1 MEPGRTLLPLQRDPR
16 VTAKG
21 PSGLRQIHGEAVP
34 PAADRRAP
42 WPGAESGL
50 PVVRRCV
57 HRAGPRRETTSRWA
71 DVVIDSELSFNEWYN
86 DVLGVNMSMWLPIVV
101 KLQAEH
107 VDVLRLRWKP
117 ATSSRRRV
125 RAPHRQGRPR
135 DGPGMPS
142 RRAAP
147 NRPRP

>member
-1 MEPGRTLLPLQRDPR
+1 MASWPGRMEPGRTLLPLQRDPR
-16 VTAKG
+16 VTAKT

-101 KLQAEH
+101 NLQADGTYVFDSA
-107 VDVLRLRWKP
+107 VDEP
-117 ATSSRRRV
+117 
-125 RAPHRQGRPR
+125 
-135 DGPGMPS
+135 
-142 RRAAP
+142 
-147 NRPRP
+147 